1 MKRGKLQFGSAR
13 ERGKNLEVYERKKE
27 KKKKRKK
34 KKLSRYP

>member
-1 MKRGKLQFGSAR
+1 MERGKLQFGSER

-27 KKKKRKK
+27 RKK